1 MMLPLLI
8 ASAFGIIVFSFNI
21 FFIDNQKK
29 NSTAAADLLLP
40 NFNLDATKAEAAKKP
55 ETKKTETKKPE
66 TKNTETKKTE
76 AKKPDPIKLAV
87 PVRGSQSQLPAVTK
101 TEPVNQARSNNEV
114 RPAPVR
120 EQVNTARTEPS
131 RNTSPNNTKA
141 QDWSIQAGAFSIESS
156 AAKVKDKIVQLGY
169 DARVIKTG
177 TDKPLFRV
185 IVTPGNSRAAPND
198 ALKRLSSIGIDGF
211 VVASGRP

>member
-1 MMLPLLI
+1 MLPLLI

-131 RNTSPNNTKA
+131 RNTSPNNIKA